1 MRSVGRDMAEMSQL
15 SFVVATEQSGLVEL
29 LEQSGRA
36 RVQAV
41 VDATG
46 DLLGSVARHRPEAL
60 LADLGRDPHEVLG
73 LIEQI
78 PTPRPL
84 LLVYGPDDKD
94 VMLHAMRLGARE
106 YVSPGR
112 EAKDDLLLALERIL
126 RERGPAAGQAR
137 RAPLLAVMGAKGG
150 VGTTFVACQLSA
162 GLAHR
167 GGKVALLDGHL
178 RLGDVA
184 LYFDLHPRYTIS
196 SLATAVDLDAAYLQT
211 VLASHRC
218 GVQVLAAPERPEEA
232 DVISAGHLDQALA
245 ILRAENDWVVVD
257 TPREFDEKSV
267 HLLDQANAIVVVTTC
282 DVPALNHT
290 RLQLDLLQRLGHS
303 PHRVHVVVN
312 RMDKNAPVQE
322 REIADFL
329 DRKWDVRLPNDYSSA
344 SACVNEGRPLWERAP
359 RSALREAVD
368 TLTAAAHEWCE
379 RPLPETAHTRGFFD
393 RLRRKR

>member
-1 MRSVGRDMAEMSQL
+1 MTQL

-36 RVQAV
+36 QVKAV
-41 VDATG
+41 VNEDS
-46 DLLGSVARHRPEAL
+46 DLLSAVARHRPEAL
-60 LADLGRDPHEVLG
+60 LVDLGHEPNGVLE
-73 LIEQI
+73 LVERI

-84 LLVYGPDDKD
+84 LIVYGPDQKD
-94 VMLHAMRLGARE
+94 VILQAMRLGARE
-106 YVSPGR
+106 YITPGS
-112 EAKDDLLLALERIL
+112 EAKDDLLVALERIL
-126 RERGPAAGQAR
+126 RERGPESGKGHL
-137 RAPLLAVMGAKGG
+137 APLLAVMGAKGG

-167 GGKVALLDGHL
+167 GAKVAMVDGHL

-184 LYFDLHPRYTIS
+184 LYFDLHPRYTIT
-196 SLATAVDLDAAYLQT
+196 SLASAAEGLDAAYLHT

-232 DVISAGHLDQALA
+232 DVISAGHLDHALS

-257 TPREFDEKSV
+257 TPREFDERSV
-267 HLLDQANAIVVVTTC
+267 HLLDQATSILVVTTC

-312 RMDKNAPVQE
+312 RMDKNAPVQG

-329 DRKWDVRLPNDYSSA
+329 DRKWDVRLPNDYPSA
-344 SACVNEGRPLWERAP
+344 SACVNEGRPLWELAP
-359 RSALREAVD
+359 KSALREAMD
-368 TLTAAAHEWCE
+368 GLTAATYAWCE
-379 RPLPETAHTRGFFD
+379 RPLPEEGNNERKGLLD
-393 RLRRKR
+393 LLRRKR

>member
-1 MRSVGRDMAEMSQL
+1 MAEMSQL
-15 SFVVATEQSGLVEL
+15 SFVVATEQAGLVEL

-36 RVQAV
+36 RVAAV
-41 VDATG
+41 AEDAG
-46 DLLGSVARHRPEAL
+46 DLLGTVARHRPDAL
-60 LADLGRDPHEVLG
+60 LVDLGNEPRGVLA
-73 LIEQI
+73 LVEQI
-78 PTPRPL
+78 PLPRPL

-106 YVSPGR
+106 YISPGR

-126 RERGPAAGQAR
+126 RERGPAAGPAR

-150 VGTTFVACQLSA
+150 VGTTFVACQLAA

-167 GGKVALLDGHL
+167 GGKVALVDGHL

-196 SLATAVDLDAAYLQT
+196 SLAAAADLDAAYLQT

-218 GVQVLAAPERPEEA
+218 GVQVLAAPNRPEEA
-232 DVISAGHLDQALA
+232 DAITAAHLDEALA
-245 ILRAENDWVVVD
+245 LLRAENDWVVVD
-257 TPREFDEKSV
+257 TPREFDERSV
-267 HLLDQANAIVVVTTC
+267 HLLDRASAIVVVTTC

-322 REIADFL
+322 REIAEFL
-329 DRKWDVRLPNDYSSA
+329 DRKWDVRLPNDYASA

-368 TLTAAAHEWCE
+368 TLSAAAYAWCE
-379 RPLPETAHTRGFFD
+379 RPLPDAAGAPRGFFD

>member
-1 MRSVGRDMAEMSQL
+1 MTQL

-36 RVQAV
+36 QVKAV
-41 VDATG
+41 VNEDG
-46 DLLGSVARHRPEAL
+46 DMLSAVARCRPEAL
-60 LADLGRDPHEVLG
+60 LVDLGDEPSGMLDLLER
-73 LIEQI
+73 I
-78 PTPRPL
+78 PAPRPV

-94 VMLHAMRLGARE
+94 VMLNAMRLGARD
-106 YVSPGR
+106 YITPGN
-112 EAKDDLLLALERIL
+112 EAKDDLLVALERIL
-126 RERGPAAGQAR
+126 RERGPEAGKSHL
-137 RAPLLAVMGAKGG
+137 APLLAVMGAKGG
-150 VGTTFVACQLSA
+150 VGTTFVACQLAA

-167 GGKVALLDGHL
+167 GAKVAIVDGHL

-184 LYFDLHPRYTIS
+184 LYFDLHPRYTIT
-196 SLATAVDLDAAYLQT
+196 SLASAAEGLDAAYLHT

-232 DVISAGHLDQALA
+232 DSIQATHIDHALS

-257 TPREFDEKSV
+257 TPREFDERSV
-267 HLLDQANAIVVVTTC
+267 HLLDQANSILVVTTC

-312 RMDKNAPVQE
+312 RMDKNAPVQGK
-322 REIADFL
+322 EIADFL
-329 DRKWDVRLPNDYSSA
+329 DRKWDVRLPNDYVSA
-344 SACVNEGRPLWERAP
+344 SGCVNEGRPLWELAP
-359 RSALREAVD
+359 KSALREAMD
-368 TLTAAAHEWCE
+368 GLTAATHGWCD
-379 RPLPETAHTRGFFD
+379 RPLPEETERKGLFD

>member
-1 MRSVGRDMAEMSQL
+1 MTQL

-36 RVQAV
+36 DVKAV
-41 VDATG
+41 VNEDG
-46 DLLGSVARHRPEAL
+46 DLLSAVARCRPEAVL
-60 LADLGRDPHEVLG
+60 VDLGDEPGGMLDTLER
-73 LIEQI
+73 I
-78 PTPRPL
+78 PAPRPV

-94 VMLHAMRLGARE
+94 VMLNAMRLGARD
-106 YVSPGR
+106 YITPGT
-112 EAKDDLLLALERIL
+112 EAKDDLLVALERIL
-126 RERGPAAGQAR
+126 RERGPEAGKSHL
-137 RAPLLAVMGAKGG
+137 APMLAVMGAKGG
-150 VGTTFVACQLSA
+150 VGTTFVACQLAA

-167 GGKVALLDGHL
+167 GARVAMMDGNL

-184 LYFDLHPRYTIS
+184 LYFDLHPRYTIT
-196 SLATAVDLDAAYLQT
+196 SLASAAEGLDAAYLHT

-232 DVISAGHLDQALA
+232 DVIQASHIDHALS

-257 TPREFDEKSV
+257 TPRDFDERSV
-267 HLLDQANAIVVVTTC
+267 HLLDQATSILVVTTC

-312 RMDKNAPVQE
+312 RMDKNAPVQGK
-322 REIADFL
+322 EIADFL
-329 DRKWDVRLPNDYSSA
+329 DRKWDVRLPNDYPSA
-344 SACVNEGRPLWERAP
+344 SGCVNEGRPLWELAP
-359 RSALREAVD
+359 KSALREAMD
-368 TLTAAAHEWCE
+368 ALTGATYGWCD
-379 RPLPETAHTRGFFD
+379 RPLPEETERKGLFD

>member
-1 MRSVGRDMAEMSQL
+1 MTQL

-36 RVQAV
+36 QVKGV
-41 VDATG
+41 VDETS
-46 DLLGSVARHRPEAL
+46 DLLIAVARHRPEAVL
-60 LADLGRDPHEVLG
+60 VDLGREPHGVLN

-78 PTPRPL
+78 PVPRPI

-94 VMLHAMRLGARE
+94 VLLRAMRLGARE
-106 YVSPGR
+106 YISPGQ
-112 EAKDDLLLALERIL
+112 EAKDDLLVALERIL
-126 RERGPAAGQAR
+126 RERGPEAGKGP
-137 RAPLLAVMGAKGG
+137 RAPLVAVMGAKGG
-150 VGTTFVACQLSA
+150 VGTTFVACQLAA

-167 GGKVALLDGHL
+167 GSKVAVVDGHL

-184 LYFDLHPRYTIS
+184 LYFDLRPRYTMT
-196 SLATAVDLDAAYLQT
+196 SLATAADLDAAYLQT

-232 DVISAGHLDQALA
+232 DVISSSHLEHALA

-257 TPREFDEKSV
+257 TPREFDERSV
-267 HLLDQANAIVVVTTC
+267 HLLDQASSILVVTTC

-312 RMDKNAPVQE
+312 RMDKNAPVQGK
-322 REIADFL
+322 EIADFL
-329 DRKWDVRLPNDYSSA
+329 DRKWDARLPNDYPSA
-344 SACVNEGRPLWERAP
+344 SGCVNEGRPLWELAP
-359 RSALREAVD
+359 KSALRDAMD
-368 TLTAAAHEWCE
+368 SLTAATHGWCD
-379 RPLPETAHTRGFFD
+379 RPLPEDGGATQPKGLLD
-393 RLRRKR
+393 LLRRKR